1 MWMGPDQHR
10 LIEMSGTTLSC
21 GWRQRCPLYA
31 NQFLSLFSSRSI
43 CFMPT
48 YTVTHVGHLT
58 ELHHVAYLNI
68 R

>member
-10 LIEMSGTTLSC
+10 LIEMSVTAPSC
-21 GWRQRCPLYA
+21 VLRQQCPLYA

-48 YTVTHVGHLT
+48 YTVTQVSHLT
-58 ELHHVAYLNI
+58 ALHHVADLNI